1 MTQRHIHFKFM
12 TVFSI
17 RITLTSES
25 PPLRKSASFAE
36 ETARSIVAV
45 AVCLVLTVLPT
56 VGMYLADVFIYE
68 ALYGTDTSRRTS
80 LVRMVALVYGGVY
93 PGLYS
98 VGGLYVFWL
107 YKSYHE
113 YERQIEEMRKV
124 DDGDASEDAAEMI
137 AEDTGKDGQLVAEDT
152 SGEGTQ

>member
-1 MTQRHIHFKFM
+1 M

-80 LVRMVALVYGGVY
+80 LFRMVALVYGGVY

-107 YKSYHE
+107 YKSFHE
-113 YERQIEEMRKV
+113 YVRQIEEMREV
-124 DDGDASEDAAEMI
+124 DDASKDAAEMI